1 LADLQVDREV
11 SVAIVVGDEYGFYFL
26 DGMPAGVMVTV
37 TMVTKSAVYEVP
49 ITSSNV
55 TRVCLLRV
63 AGVSHWEQGRYWQ
76 V

>member
-1 LADLQVDREV
+1 MQVDREV

-26 DGMPAGVMVTV
+26 DGIPAGVIVTV

-55 TRVCLLRV
+55 TRV
-63 AGVSHWEQGRYWQ
+63 
-76 V
+76 